1 MALSRD
7 QKDFIEEKVRRLGSM
22 KKVKLFYKRESLVCK
37 YAIQFANKI
46 FNGKE
51 RKNERM
57 GGCC

>member
-22 KKVKLFYKRESLVCK
+22 KNVKLFYKKESLVCK

-46 FNGKE
+46 FKEKGKK
-51 RKNERM
+51 R
-57 GGCC
+57 